1 MARKNSRASA
11 VFSASTEGKKKSKPK
26 GKGKVRD
33 NVDDAYTFEQELP
46 KRHRTAESKFALTR
60 EEKVGGARRIDDED
74 EDDMN
79 ARIRKVAMMIAGDD
93 KADVLDSDDEDVE
106 SDDAWDSE
114 GSDEERW
121 GDAFRKLEKGKG
133 KKGKGK
139 EEVLKV
145 CAPVFILKLII
156 AREAAEDQPRRD
168 RR

>member
-11 VFSASTEGKKKSKPK
+11 VFSASTEGKKKSKSK

-60 EEKVGGARRIDDED
+60 EEKVGGARRIEDED
-74 EDDMN
+74 DDDMN

-139 EEVLKV
+139 GKEEVLKV
-145 CAPVFILKLII
+145 RASLFP
-156 AREAAEDQPRRD
+156 PS
-168 RR
+168 